1 MARVL
6 INFIYRKAEDEYK
19 LGNPDLVF
27 ADQQVAVLETEDD
40 IKRPLVV
47 PIRGMLTV
55 VDRDRFEQVH
65 RRFYLVADKDGNVQ
79 EAPNGAP
86 TWLPKDTDV
95 SKLRYINN
103 QLVMVQDD
111 LTQQEQKPEQEKETK
126 NAKEQKSKPGK
137 KAN

>member
-6 INFIYRKAEDEYK
+6 INFIYRRAEDEYK

-27 ADQQVAVLETEDD
+27 FDQQVAVLETEDD

-65 RRFYLVADKDGNVQ
+65 KKFYLVADEQGNVQ

-103 QLVMVQDD
+103 QLVKVEDENPP
-111 LTQQEQKPEQEKETK
+111 EQKQEKEKETK